1 MFNIHY
7 INSVPLELLAKVFVF
22 LRNGGQLLGTEE
34 RNLDRLFQ
42 VIRSRPGALSTHNDQ
57 RKKNLDDH
65 LRAKLALK
73 NAALIKGNSELK
85 LLE

>member
-1 MFNIHY
+1 M
-7 INSVPLELLAKVFVF
+7 LVF
-22 LRNGGQLLGTEE
+22 LKDGGSLLGTEE

-42 VIRSRPGALSTHNDQ
+42 VIRSRPEAVSTNNDQ

-73 NAALIKGNSELK
+73 NAALMKGFSFGLNNAALIKGRFSFGVRNLN
-85 LLE
+85 